1 MIAFYAQIKLVHII
15 VALLSGTVFAVRGGC
30 VLAGARWPLAAPVR
44 WASYAID
51 TTLLTAALML
61 LTILPRGVFANGW
74 LAVKVGLIVTYV
86 VLGTL
91 AMKRARSPR
100 ARRWCYAAALVAFV
114 AIYSTARAHS
124 PLGVYT
130 WWFD

>member
-1 MIAFYAQIKLVHII
+1 MLEFYPQIKHVHI
-15 VALLSGTVFAVRGGC
+15 VAALLSGSLFAIRGGF
-30 VLAGARWPLAAPVR
+30 LLGGARWPVASPLR

-74 LAVKVGLIVTYV
+74 LAVKIALVVAYI
-86 VLGTL
+86 VLGVF
-91 AMKRARSPR
+91 AMRAKGRR
-100 ARRWCYAAALVAFV
+100 AKVLCYVAALSVFF

-124 PLGVYT
+124 PLGVFT
-130 WWFD
+130 WWFG

>member
-1 MIAFYAQIKLVHII
+1 MIAFYAQIKLVHIF

-30 VLAGARWPLAAPVR
+30 VLAGARWPLATPVR

-61 LTILPRGVFANGW
+61 LTILPRGLFANGW

-86 VLGTL
+86 VLATL
-91 AMKRARSPR
+91 AMKRARTPR
-100 ARRWCYAAALVAFV
+100 TRRWCYAAALLAFV

-124 PLGVYT
+124 PLGIYT
-130 WWFD
+130 WWFG